1 MKINTINTVNS
12 NNYKSNTSFKGATN
26 FNEFN
31 KFISEAEKA
40 VKEAGKKIA
49 KPAEQKASKF
59 DNFAEKVLKK
69 YAGSGFFNKMSKMGG
84 GGEAL
89 AYAIVLGNVAKE
101 VVGGVI
107 YTVQALTN
115 EDLAPDKRKFLG
127 FYDLGVAL
135 VSASISLVAGLA
147 MLKGQNKLIKK
158 MLGNREHLP
167 GYAKAFAGLGFILPT
182 FIQTIIGKRIIAP
195 AVATPIAGSFKKK
208 LEDKEK
214 KEQAEQ
220 AAKQKELTPLSSD
233 VMVLAKAK

>member
-12 NNYKSNTSFKGATN
+12 NNYKSNLSFKGGANLT
-26 FNEFN
+26 EFN
-31 KFISEAEKA
+31 KFIKDAEDA

-49 KPAEQKASKF
+49 KPAAQKVSKF
-59 DNFAEKVLKK
+59 DNFAEKTLKK
-69 YAGSGFFNKMSKMGG
+69 YAGSRFFDKMSKMGG

-101 VVGGVI
+101 VVGGII

-127 FYDLGVAL
+127 MYDLFVAM

-147 MLKGQNKLIKK
+147 MLKGQNKMIKS
-158 MLGNREHLP
+158 MLGGQKAEHLP

-182 FIQTIIGKRIIAP
+182 VIQTIIGKRIIAP
-195 AVATPIAGSFKKK
+195 AVATPIAGIFKKK
-208 LEDKEK
+208 MEEKEK
-214 KEQAEQ
+214 KEQ
-220 AAKQKELTPLSSD
+220 AAKQKELTPLSPD
-233 VMVLAKAK
+233 VMVLAKTK